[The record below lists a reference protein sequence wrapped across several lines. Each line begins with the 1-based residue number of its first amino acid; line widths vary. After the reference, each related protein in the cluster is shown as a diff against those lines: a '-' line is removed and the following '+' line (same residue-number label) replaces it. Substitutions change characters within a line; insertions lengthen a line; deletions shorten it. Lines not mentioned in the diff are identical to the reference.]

1 MINRLAVFAA
11 LILFTNSSQAV
22 VFHAISSIDSS
33 TAAHDLW
40 PVSNLIQ
47 GSGVG
52 FDASEPHNK
61 ILGGPDG
68 NWVTEAP
75 GGFPSDYIDVAGM
88 PVLTIDLGQD
98 VLLAEISVWGYLAV
112 TANGVSEFSL
122 RFATEADSPAGLGT
136 SIGFNPT
143 YFPINDD
150 MLRQSFAFGQTI
162 SVRYVEFTAKDNF
175 FIPPGDGSGGETPG
189 GDRVGLG
196 EIAFSVSE
204 IPVPATVWLFGSGL
218 LGLVGMARRKK
229 S

>member
-33 TAAHDLW
+33 TAADDLW

-52 FDASEPHNK
+52 FDASEPHDK
-61 ILGGPDG
+61 ILGGVDG
-68 NWVTEAP
+68 NWVTAAP
-75 GGFPSDYIDVAGM
+75 AGFPADYIDVAGM
-88 PVLTIDLGQD
+88 PVLTIDLGLD
-98 VLLAEISVWGYLAV
+98 VLLAEISVWGYWAV

-122 RFATEADSPAGLGT
+122 RFATEAESPAGFGT

-150 MLRQSFAFGQTI
+150 MLRQSFAFGQTV
-162 SVRYVEFTAKDNF
+162 SARYVEFTARDNF
-175 FIPPGDGSGGETPG
+175 FTSPGDGSGSGIPG

-196 EIAFSVSE
+196 EIEFSVSE
-204 IPVPATVWLFGSGL
+204 VPVLGEL
-218 LGLVGMARRKK
+218 LIIALNRQLRQTC